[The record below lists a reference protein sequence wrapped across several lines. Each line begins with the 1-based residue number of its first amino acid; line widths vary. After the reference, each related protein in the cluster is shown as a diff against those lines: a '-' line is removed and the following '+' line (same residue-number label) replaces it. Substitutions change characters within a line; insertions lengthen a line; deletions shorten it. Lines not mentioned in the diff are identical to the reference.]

1 MAGRGRP
8 RRVTAAAAD
17 GVAAAVLGR
26 PCEDAIT
33 LTVEW
38 ENLPSRARGV
48 AVYTAAWTAHKSDVH
63 SQQRF
68 FALAAGGEV
77 TVDQAHRGY
86 TVSSDAGGH
95 ASPNPLFMR
104 YTPDEGG
111 RFVGQGAYGY
121 VSIERFLR
129 AAADVAA
136 GRKSARECDA
146 ELATVHGTSQG
157 TAILDAGRAS
167 LDAGGAPVDVLYG
180 DAEHPLEPTGLARA
194 VFAPA

>member
-1 MAGRGRP
+1 MAH
-8 RRVTAAAAD
+8 
-17 GVAAAVLGR
+17 
-26 PCEDAIT
+26 E
-33 LTVEW
+33 
-38 ENLPSRARGV
+38 
-48 AVYTAAWTAHKSDVH
+48 
-63 SQQRF
+63 
-68 FALAAGGEV
+68 GEA
-77 TVDQAHRGY
+77 TVDQCHRGFSTATEASGY
-86 TVSSDAGGH
+86 

-167 LDAGGAPVDVLYG
+167 LDAGGAPVDVLYD